1 MASRIDT
8 SSLTTLHYVGIA
20 LAALSGVIHLVL
32 GVPSLP
38 TAFGVSF
45 LVAAVGFGVG
55 IAMVAL
61 NVRRRLAYL
70 VGIPFVLGQ
79 VVIFAYTVV
88 QGLNQLSPVA
98 AVDKLAQLALVAIL
112 VVLLRRGE

>member
-32 GVPSLP
+32 GVGSLP

-45 LVAAVGFGVG
+45 LVAAAGFAVG

-70 VGIPFVLGQ
+70 LGIPFVLGQ
-79 VVIFAYTVV
+79 VVIFGYTVI
-88 QGLNQLSPVA
+88 QGMNQLSPVA
-98 AVDKLAQLALVAIL
+98 AVDKLAQVALVGIL
-112 VVLLRRGE
+112 LVLLGRE

>member
-1 MASRIDT
+1 MSSRIDT

-32 GVPSLP
+32 GVASLP

-45 LVAAVGFGVG
+45 LVAAAGFAVG

-79 VVIFAYTVV
+79 IVIYGVTVA
-88 QGLNQLSPVA
+88 QGLNELSPVA
-98 AVDKLAQLALVAIL
+98 VGDKLAQLVLVGVL
-112 VVLLRRGE
+112 VVLLRRDG